1 MKVNIILNMIK
12 LYHIDRRNHSELW
25 NIGVIL
31 TNIRN
36 KQRWLLPPLFCNVLL
51 EILTTVLYES
61 EIRVKTIRK
70 VETKL
75 SLFANDRI
83 NIFRQRVQT
92 RTCGINKKIQQNIW
106 LKDQYPEA
114 ISFYTIIFNKKLW
127 WKKYLI
133 QESNQKHKISRNNL
147 AVIWWKG
154 LLWSWCSEGY
164 WNGKEWNYHLHVS
177 QITTWKLSLTLLSSC
192 FISNQPPSSARSAF
206 LLACKSVSSHPMLPL
221 RLDPY
226 F

>member
-83 NIFRQRVQT
+83 NLFRQRVQT

-114 ISFYTIIFNKKLW
+114 IVFIQLSLIRSYDGKNISFRKVIKST
-127 WKKYLI
+127 KYLGI
-133 QESNQKHKISRNNL
+133 
-147 AVIWWKG
+147 IWQWFDGKACCEVG
-154 LLWSWCSEGY
+154 VLRVTGMGK
-164 WNGKEWNYHLHVS
+164 NG
-177 QITTWKLSLTLLSSC
+177 ITTYMS
-192 FISNQPPSSARSAF
+192 
-206 LLACKSVSSHPMLPL
+206 L
-221 RLDPY
+221 RLQLGSYLLLFFHHASYLISHQVLPDQPSY
-226 F
+226 